1 MKRFLLSIAVFILSA
16 GICMADST
24 DTEEPQKV
32 EAKKEEKGTKVEK
45 PETKVIDSTDS
56 LDSSDSTEAAP
67 KIVTTE
73 SGLKYID
80 LKIGDGETAVKGQ
93 AVEVHYTGWL
103 DDNGKKGKQFDSS
116 VDRGKPFGFQ
126 LGSGGVIKGWD
137 EGVAG
142 MKIGGKR
149 QLIIPPELGYGARGA
164 AGGSIP
170 ANATLIFDVELISV
184 GGK

>member
-1 MKRFLLSIAVFILSA
+1 MKKFLLTMTVFVLSA
-16 GICMADST
+16 GICIADST

-32 EAKKEEKGTKVEK
+32 EEKTEVKGTDVDK
-45 PETKVIDSTDS
+45 PETKAT
-56 LDSSDSTEAAP
+56 DSTEATP
-67 KIVTTE
+67 EVITTE

-80 LKIGDGETAVKGQ
+80 LKIGDGEVAVKGQ

-103 DDNGKKGKQFDSS
+103 DDNGKKGIKFDSS
-116 VDRGKPFGFQ
+116 VDRGKPFGFP
-126 LGSGGVIKGWD
+126 LGGGRVIKGWD

-149 QLIIPPELGYGARGA
+149 QLIIPAELGYGSSGA
-164 AGGSIP
+164 AGGLIP